1 MAAQDARRGR
11 EESQTASARAG
22 APQTSGSA
30 DDHQAQ
36 RPTHP
41 HRPPE
46 QRFRDT
52 VARKAARKARAR
64 ASEDRSI
71 FFWLGMF
78 GMVGWAVAIPTL
90 VGVALGLWLDRI
102 WPAAEASW
110 TLTCLLL
117 GVALGVLNAWYWVK
131 RESGDH

>member
-1 MAAQDARRGR
+1 MAAQDDNGRRD
-11 EESQTASARAG
+11 EPQASPPDERPDETPAQASDH
-22 APQTSGSA
+22 PQ
-30 DDHQAQ
+30 H
-36 RPTHP
+36 RPHP

-52 VARKAARKARAR
+52 VGRKAERKQRAR
-64 ASEDRSI
+64 ADEDRSI

-90 VGVALGLWLDRI
+90 AGVALGLWLDSA

-110 TLTCLLL
+110 TLTFLLL

-131 RESGDH
+131 RESGE

>member
-1 MAAQDARRGR
+1 MAAKDDNGRRDEPQASPPDERRDETPAEASDHPHGR
-11 EESQTASARAG
+11 
-22 APQTSGSA
+22 P
-30 DDHQAQ
+30 
-36 RPTHP
+36 HP

-52 VARKAARKARAR
+52 VGRKAERKQRAR
-64 ASEDRSI
+64 ADEDRSI

-90 VGVALGLWLDRI
+90 AGVALGLWLDSA

-110 TLTCLLL
+110 TLTFLLL

-131 RESGDH
+131 RESGE

>member
-1 MAAQDARRGR
+1 MAAPNDHPRRDEPQASPPDARP
-11 EESQTASARAG
+11 ETPAQASDHRQRRA
-22 APQTSGSA
+22 
-30 DDHQAQ
+30 
-36 RPTHP
+36 HP

-46 QRFRDT
+46 QRFRDS
-52 VARKAARKARAR
+52 VGRKAARKQRAR
-64 ASEDRSI
+64 ADEDRSI

-90 VGVALGLWLDRI
+90 AGVALGLWLDSA

-110 TLTCLLL
+110 TLTFLLL

-131 RESGDH
+131 RESGDQ